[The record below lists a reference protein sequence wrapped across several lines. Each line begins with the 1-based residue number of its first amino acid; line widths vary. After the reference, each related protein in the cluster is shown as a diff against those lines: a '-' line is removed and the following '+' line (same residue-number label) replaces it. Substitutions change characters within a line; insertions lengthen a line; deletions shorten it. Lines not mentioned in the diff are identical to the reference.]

1 MCPLVAQLIIA
12 AECMALLDVVLSIA
26 NQLINYD
33 GLLCAGMAI

>member
-12 AECMALLDVVLSIA
+12 AECMALLDVVLPIA